1 MPKPKLNY
9 WDLPDLVQYITKIR
23 QGNDM
28 IDRTGAVNVE
38 NETKLPWPIR
48 LGTICDEN
56 QIGQWRDG

>member
-9 WDLPDLVQYITKIR
+9 WDLPDLVQYVTKIR

-28 IDRTGAVNVE
+28 IDRTGAVNAE